1 VRSNVRINK
10 REPKNLF
17 YNGVDEVGFPV
28 TIQYTPQWVI
38 YEQLDSSFDFDWSTL
53 K

>member
-1 VRSNVRINK
+1 MRINK

-17 YNGVDEVGFPV
+17 YNGMEEVKFPV
-28 TIQYTPQWVI
+28 IIQYTPQWVI
-38 YEQLDSSFDFDWSTL
+38 YEKLDKSFSFDWESI